1 MCLSF
6 KLIGLYYVC
15 RIYRRAMEVERLKL
29 ALFSR
34 FSSGHV
40 RAVVRVDGC
49 DYILF
54 LFVGMGRTLFFAFL

>member
-1 MCLSF
+1 
-6 KLIGLYYVC
+6 
-15 RIYRRAMEVERLKL
+15 MEVERLKL